1 MSVLTLVI
9 KFTSFDLIL
18 VSALFPPKAGSAT
31 ELDHPTMCFVSGEN
45 GGRGS
50 WIRMEGLDW
59 GLTRREG
66 ETNCV
71 RGNDPPIRLRRHW

>member
-31 ELDHPTMCFVSGEN
+31 ELDHPMRARKRSSDKIATALV
-45 GGRGS
+45 
-50 WIRMEGLDW
+50 
-59 GLTRREG
+59 RR
-66 ETNCV
+66 T
-71 RGNDPPIRLRRHW
+71 II

>member
-45 GGRGS
+45 DGRGP
-50 WIRMEGLDW
+50 WVRMEGFGGNAD
-59 GLTRREG
+59 G
-66 ETNCV
+66 
-71 RGNDPPIRLRRHW
+71 RGD